1 MEQNLVLIWLNS
13 SKIGKKYLYYYSS
26 AQKKKNDEKD
36 EDKNE
41 DKEDT
46 GSIHDYVTPCEAFA

>member
-1 MEQNLVLIWLNS
+1 MIY
-13 SKIGKKYLYYYSS
+13 GRYSS